1 MNDLVKPTA
10 GELDFSRFVYFRN
23 INELELAEL
32 PADALRG
39 VEDLEEAVG
48 RARRALDGAPEVGER
63 AEGEGDE
70 ARVEEERRKIAADR
84 FREQIGHV
92 RCLCGSD
99 LRDATHKIRC

>member
-39 VEDLEEAVG
+39 VDDLEDLVVVTNGEGQKLAIIEGRAAAEAAAEAYKLEAVS
-48 RARRALDGAPEVGER
+48 V
-63 AEGEGDE
+63 
-70 ARVEEERRKIAADR
+70 
-84 FREQIGHV
+84 H
-92 RCLCGSD
+92 
-99 LRDATHKIRC
+99 

>member
-39 VEDLEEAVG
+39 VDDLEDLVVVTNGEGQKLAIIEGRAAAQAAAEAYKLEAVS
-48 RARRALDGAPEVGER
+48 V
-63 AEGEGDE
+63 
-70 ARVEEERRKIAADR
+70 
-84 FREQIGHV
+84 H
-92 RCLCGSD
+92 
-99 LRDATHKIRC
+99 

>member
-39 VEDLEEAVG
+39 VDDLKDLVVVTNGEGQKLAIIEGRAAAEAAAEAYKLEAVS
-48 RARRALDGAPEVGER
+48 V
-63 AEGEGDE
+63 
-70 ARVEEERRKIAADR
+70 
-84 FREQIGHV
+84 H
-92 RCLCGSD
+92 
-99 LRDATHKIRC
+99 

>member
-39 VEDLEEAVG
+39 VEDLEDLVVVTNGEGQKLAIIEGRAAAAASAEAYKLEAVS
-48 RARRALDGAPEVGER
+48 V
-63 AEGEGDE
+63 
-70 ARVEEERRKIAADR
+70 
-84 FREQIGHV
+84 H
-92 RCLCGSD
+92 
-99 LRDATHKIRC
+99 